1 MDGIYVVMSSASELV
16 AVIGGERYVARFLFT
31 PAVLRAGDRVWL
43 RVEKQ
48 LDGTQEDVAWGTV
61 RRGSA
66 ADVTARITRLYP
78 RDARDSNGGKR
89 GKDRALS
96 VIVKPR
102 TGVSFL
108 MTIDEFGA
116 VTPGDEATRARFGDA
131 DGGATIMEDATEKV
145 MHELDG
151 NVFGSSSE
159 EATLRDDNLN
169 IGREQRWSA

>member
-48 LDGTQEDVAWGTV
+48 LDGTQEDVAWGAV

-78 RDARDSNGGKR
+78 RDARDSGKSGNG
-89 GKDRALS
+89 RALS
-96 VIVKPR
+96 VLVKPR

-116 VTPGDEATRARFGDA
+116 VTPGDETTRARFGDA
-131 DGGATIMEDATEKV
+131 DGGATIMEDATEKAV
-145 MHELDG
+145 HVLDG
-151 NVFGSSSE
+151 KVLGGSSE
-159 EATLRDDNLN
+159 EATLRDDNLD

>member
-1 MDGIYVVMSSASELV
+1 MDGIYVVMSSASELI
-16 AVIGGERYVARFLFT
+16 AVIGGERYIARFLFT

-48 LDGTQEDVAWGTV
+48 LDGTQEEIAWGAL

-78 RDARDSNGGKR
+78 REGA
-89 GKDRALS
+89 KDRDLS
-96 VIVKPR
+96 VLVKPR

-116 VTPGDEATRARFGDA
+116 VTPGDECTRARFGGM
-131 DGGATIMEDATEKV
+131 DGGATIMEEPTEKAAD
-145 MHELDG
+145 LDDAA
-151 NVFGSSSE
+151 
-159 EATLRDDNLN
+159 EATLRDTELDV
-169 IGREQRWSA
+169 IDVVRELRWSA